1 LIPSQV
7 QALEQQVLVERTI
20 GDEVKR
26 EIENMRVRSENSKA
40 IALKF
45 KKEYEELLEKNCVE
59 SLPN

>member
-1 LIPSQV
+1 MPSQV

-26 EIENMRVRSENSKA
+26 EVENMRVRSENSKA

-45 KKEYEELLEKNCVE
+45 KKEYEELLEKNYVE